1 MVECGNCHNQVIPIR
16 KISWLLFGT
25 LLLMFWPGAVVYFA
39 MNKKNICPR
48 CRIPVVRPPPR
59 APARPLDS
67 EPVAPKW
74 DFYIP
79 IPQWSKGTWLKIG
92 AMLVGGIVVGLVI
105 ATTGGDGGDDNSVVV
120 ASKET
125 STTASAP
132 PVGVD
137 DGLAEIANH
146 SGRYVKWYLGKV
158 TRICYDEYSYE
169 YCLPEVYKVIKGGEC
184 GAILSSKVGREER
197 NSLPDGQ
204 FYFMQLVDA
213 WGGVTGY
220 RAIASGSRYGSLPRE
235 NDLFACWLAQGKIKP
250 LW

>member
-25 LLLMFWPGAVVYFA
+25 LLILFWPGALLYFA
-39 MNKKNICPR
+39 MCKKNICPK
-48 CRIPVVRPPPR
+48 CLIPVVQPPPR
-59 APARPLDS
+59 APARSLES
-67 EPVAPKW
+67 EPDAAPKW

-92 AMLVGGIVVGLVI
+92 AVLVGGVIIGLVI
-105 ATTGGDGGDDNSVVV
+105 ATTGGNGGDEVVV

-125 STTASAP
+125 STITSAP

-137 DGLAEIANH
+137 EELAEIANH

-158 TRICYDEYSYE
+158 TRLCYEEYRPE
-169 YCLPEVYKVIKGGEC
+169 YCLPEVYRVIKGGEC
-184 GAILSSKVGREER
+184 GAILSSEVGRDER
-197 NSLPDGQ
+197 NNLPDGQ
-204 FYFMQLVDA
+204 FYFVQLVDA
-213 WGGVTGY
+213 WGDVTGY
-220 RAIASGSRYGSLPRE
+220 RGISSGSRYDELPE
-235 NDLFACWLAQGKIKP
+235 QNYLFACWLAQGKIKP